1 MGVDGDASTG
11 DTRDLRDVRLHARQ
25 PFHLRLDV
33 AFGLVHAVTCGIAYG
48 PLGAMDGEG
57 AFERVFVV
65 GLGAIAHALVALSTH
80 WSVRHPRR
88 IHVTLIAHTRSSS
101 RSLGAHFRRPPNL
114 FDDTT
119 DLLRPRS
126 PRSNRSPPR
135 LRSRAGRSRR
145 RRQSAWPRH
154 LTHSRSSPPPTA
166 VRALCK
172 LQVSITAPPGD
183 AFPNEDK
190 DGADDWSSTQLSFEH
205 RSRVYRRDE
214 RTGIF
219 QPAAYPDA
227 RPVAWYVSRTGH
239 NGQSAESA
247 RHKWGPNDLRVNRPG
262 FWDIMREQLI
272 APFFVFQTFCCVL
285 WLADEYWY
293 YSLFTLAM
301 LVSFFLFI
309 TYGKLVW

>member
-1 MGVDGDASTG
+1 MA
-11 DTRDLRDVRLHARQ
+11 
-25 PFHLRLDV
+25 
-33 AFGLVHAVTCGIAYG
+33 
-48 PLGAMDGEG
+48 
-57 AFERVFVV
+57 
-65 GLGAIAHALVALSTH
+65 AISNTFALVN
-80 WSVRHPRR
+80 P
-88 IHVTLIAHTRSSS
+88 
-101 RSLGAHFRRPPNL
+101 
-114 FDDTT
+114 T
-119 DLLRPRS
+119 D
-126 PRSNRSPPR
+126 
-135 LRSRAGRSRR
+135 GR
-145 RRQSAWPRH
+145 
-154 LTHSRSSPPPTA
+154 
-166 VRALCK
+166 RALCK
-172 LQVSITAPPGD
+172 LHVSVTAPPGD
-183 AFPNEDK
+183 TFPNEDK

-214 RTGIF
+214 RTGTF
-219 QPAAYPDA
+219 HPAAYPDT

>member
-1 MGVDGDASTG
+1 MPT
-11 DTRDLRDVRLHARQ
+11 
-25 PFHLRLDV
+25 
-33 AFGLVHAVTCGIAYG
+33 
-48 PLGAMDGEG
+48 
-57 AFERVFVV
+57 
-65 GLGAIAHALVALSTH
+65 
-80 WSVRHPRR
+80 
-88 IHVTLIAHTRSSS
+88 
-101 RSLGAHFRRPPNL
+101 
-114 FDDTT
+114 FDDRRTFSTT
-119 DLLRPRS
+119 RLTSFAPIRPLEQVAAEAALTCRKIT
-126 PRSNRSPPR
+126 PKEAKRVADRY
-135 LRSRAGRSRR
+135 
-145 RRQSAWPRH
+145 

-166 VRALCK
+166 VESSVL
-172 LQVSITAPPGD
+172 LEVSVTAPPGD

-190 DGADDWSSTQLSFEH
+190 DGTHDWSSTQLSFEH

-214 RTGIF
+214 RTGTF
-219 QPAAYPDA
+219 QPAAYPDT

-301 LVSFFLFI
+301 LVSFILFI

>member
-88 IHVTLIAHTRSSS
+88 IHVTLIAHTRSSL

-119 DLLRPRS
+119 DDAPIRPHEQVAAEAALTCRKIT
-126 PRSNRSPPR
+126 PKEAKRVAAISNTFALVNPTD
-135 LRSRAGRSRR
+135 GR
-145 RRQSAWPRH
+145 
-154 LTHSRSSPPPTA
+154 
-166 VRALCK
+166 RALCK
-172 LQVSITAPPGD
+172 LDVSVTAPPGD
-183 AFPNEDK
+183 TFPNEDK

-214 RTGIF
+214 RTGTF
-219 QPAAYPDA
+219 QPAAYPDG

>member
-1 MGVDGDASTG
+1 MSKRVLRVPTGFPFFSIRLARNRCDVASQVFMQVSKKSVFVNPEANRANHRHNGSAPTPTHDAMGVDGDASTG

-126 PRSNRSPPR
+126 PHSNRSPPR

-190 DGADDWSSTQLSFEH
+190 DGARRLVLNAAVVRAQEP
-205 RSRVYRRDE
+205 RVPPR
-214 RTGIF
+214 
-219 QPAAYPDA
+219 
-227 RPVAWYVSRTGH
+227 
-239 NGQSAESA
+239 
-247 RHKWGPNDLRVNRPG
+247 
-262 FWDIMREQLI
+262 
-272 APFFVFQTFCCVL
+272 
-285 WLADEYWY
+285 
-293 YSLFTLAM
+293 
-301 LVSFFLFI
+301 
-309 TYGKLVW
+309 

>member
-1 MGVDGDASTG
+1 MA
-11 DTRDLRDVRLHARQ
+11 
-25 PFHLRLDV
+25 
-33 AFGLVHAVTCGIAYG
+33 
-48 PLGAMDGEG
+48 
-57 AFERVFVV
+57 
-65 GLGAIAHALVALSTH
+65 AISNTFALVTPTDGRREFCSLH
-80 WSVRHPRR
+80 VSV
-88 IHVTLIAHTRSSS
+88 
-101 RSLGAHFRRPPNL
+101 
-114 FDDTT
+114 
-119 DLLRPRS
+119 
-126 PRSNRSPPR
+126 
-135 LRSRAGRSRR
+135 
-145 RRQSAWPRH
+145 
-154 LTHSRSSPPPTA
+154 
-166 VRALCK
+166 
-172 LQVSITAPPGD
+172 TAPPGD

-190 DGADDWSSTQLSFEH
+190 DGTHDWSSTQLSFEH

-219 QPAAYPDA
+219 QPAAYPDT

-301 LVSFFLFI
+301 LVSFILFI